1 MGTLSTLSTLSTP
14 HLASASLSSSRAAA
28 EKLSRFCLN
37 IQYPAVWSRAGAGPG
52 YVGEI
57 GADEYLTKG
66 TVVCLYAKMS
76 AHNCSLAPVLPF
88 VKTC

>member
-1 MGTLSTLSTLSTP
+1 MNGNTEHSLHSQHSLHP
-14 HLASASLSSSRAAA
+14 ASLSSSRAAA

-37 IQYPAVWSRAGAGPG
+37 IQYPAVWSLAGAGPG

>member
-1 MGTLSTLSTLSTP
+1 M
-14 HLASASLSSSRAAA
+14 
-28 EKLSRFCLN
+28 LN
-37 IQYPAVWSRAGAGPG
+37 IQYPAVWSLAGAGPG

>member
-1 MGTLSTLSTLSTP
+1 MNGNTEHSLYTLNTLHP
-14 HLASASLSSSRAAA
+14 ASLSSSRAAA
-28 EKLSRFCLN
+28 GKPSRFCLN
-37 IQYPAVWSRAGAGPG
+37 IQYPAVWSLAGAGPG

>member
-1 MGTLSTLSTLSTP
+1 MGTLSTLSIHSTVYTP
-14 HLASASLSSSRAAA
+14 HLSQAPGPPR
-28 EKLSRFCLN
+28 KNRPDRLN